1 MSTKRPHFVPRTY
14 LRGWANGDD
23 QVSYRRRGQD
33 HAVITSTTNVAV
45 AGGIYGTGEAAQA
58 REEMFSQIEAEWT
71 SLCTELTEHGDLSG
85 QRRSALAVYMA
96 MQLNRTLI
104 STEGLSFAAKVAA
117 TTDERP
123 IPKEAVKQYFL
134 ALEGCQP
141 EDNEVEA
148 ASDFINGAPGIP
160 TLDEVMAVSMDV
172 AVKSVA
178 PRLEAMKW
186 CVHRYN
192 RPVLMTS
199 DRPVFAWRHQDP
211 GAPPGGVGIETADE
225 VRFPLSPRALLLLTS
240 AKAGSPS
247 RAADHRHQAVND
259 ETGRH
264 CQHFVVATPEG
275 KARLASIG
283 LSAHPPRIRFR
294 RGPLY
299 YNAGDGRSDPMGDI
313 IHTYF
318 DNRAE
323 EPVLQRDSPSDG
335 GS

>member
-1 MSTKRPHFVPRTY
+1 
-14 LRGWANGDD
+14 
-23 QVSYRRRGQD
+23 
-33 HAVITSTTNVAV
+33 
-45 AGGIYGTGEAAQA
+45 
-58 REEMFSQIEAEWT
+58 MFSQIEAEWT

-104 STEGLSFAAKVAA
+104 STGGLSFAAKVAA

-172 AVKSVA
+172 AVKSVS

-199 DRPVFAWRHQDP
+199 DRPVA
-211 GAPPGGVGIETADE
+211 GEKCSVTTS
-225 VRFPLSPRALLLLTS
+225 SPQ
-240 AKAGSPS
+240 P
-247 RAADHRHQAVND
+247 
-259 ETGRH
+259 
-264 CQHFVVATPEG
+264 
-275 KARLASIG
+275 
-283 LSAHPPRIRFR
+283 
-294 RGPLY
+294 
-299 YNAGDGRSDPMGDI
+299 
-313 IHTYF
+313 
-318 DNRAE
+318 
-323 EPVLQRDSPSDG
+323 
-335 GS
+335 